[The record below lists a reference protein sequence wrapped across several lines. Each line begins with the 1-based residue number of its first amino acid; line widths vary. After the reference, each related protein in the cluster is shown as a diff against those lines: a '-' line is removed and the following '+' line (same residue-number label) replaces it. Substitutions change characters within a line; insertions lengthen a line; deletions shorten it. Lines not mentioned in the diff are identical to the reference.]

1 MRLPNPTT
9 SEVRWS
15 FAVVFLCAVALT
27 ATISWGVVH
36 KVNQSD
42 QIVRIAASSA
52 DQVER
57 LNAQL
62 DAQGAQL
69 AAQAAASEA
78 QRAELQRQNRLT
90 RAQLRALLRYLR
102 AHGIE
107 VPQTALTPPA
117 RADQGSVTRPKA
129 DGPQGP
135 KPAPSPSPSHPA
147 SPATTAPPS
156 PTASPA
162 PTGSPLC
169 DLLTERICPL
179 P

>member
-15 FAVVFLCAVALT
+15 FAVVFLCAIALT

-62 DAQGAQL
+62 DE
-69 AAQAAASEA
+69 QAAANEV

-156 PTASPA
+156 PTASPT